1 MNNIIKI
8 INLPEDSSV
17 LIDGRTETIKHEKK
31 AQEYGFLKALLAP
44 LVASLVQ
51 LLTASVVNCIT
62 ERGVRSPG
70 RGYMNKNL

>member
-1 MNNIIKI
+1 M
-8 INLPEDSSV
+8 
-17 LIDGRTETIKHEKK
+17 
-31 AQEYGFLKALLAP
+31 EYGFLKALLAP